1 MNFSDLKINNFIL
14 ENDYTYSIITE
25 DNVYYLN
32 YDKNELKEQDG
43 NNIIKLTENEKDF
56 IVFKCTEDLPF

>member
-1 MNFSDLKINNFIL
+1 ML

-56 IVFKCTEDLPF
+56 IVFKCIEDLPF